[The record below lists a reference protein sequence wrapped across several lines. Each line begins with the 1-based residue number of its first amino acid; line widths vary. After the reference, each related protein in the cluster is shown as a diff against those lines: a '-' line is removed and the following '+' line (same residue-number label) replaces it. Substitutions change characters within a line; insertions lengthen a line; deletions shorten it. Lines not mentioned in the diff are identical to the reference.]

1 MGGVA
6 VSHIFD
12 AASSIS
18 LEGKGWTSL
27 GGGPAV
33 RFRPISGRTV
43 RMSGLSQRVGAAFV
57 LVATLALLSP
67 KPAEAYVTR
76 VEVAKMQF
84 SPARVQIEMG
94 DSIIWEAADDGH
106 TVTARDGT
114 FDSSSRGLMA
124 AGDQYRWR
132 FRTPGSYAYFCRVH
146 GDRGMKGEIVVVDP
160 TTTSTRLT
168 PVSAAATT
176 SSTASPLTTAPTA
189 PATTTTRPL
198 ATSSTTS
205 PAVATSTT
213 ALVGTPVAPQE
224 PPAIN
229 PSTPVVG
236 TAEADAKLP
245 GAQAAAQRS
254 AADDDLLPLAAIGV
268 VGMLALFGG
277 VMGLRTRRRRVS

>member
-1 MGGVA
+1 M
-6 VSHIFD
+6 
-12 AASSIS
+12 
-18 LEGKGWTSL
+18 
-27 GGGPAV
+27 

-43 RMSGLSQRVGAAFV
+43 RMSGLSRRVGAAFV

-67 KPAEAYVTR
+67 QPAEAFVTR
-76 VEVAKMQF
+76 VEVGKMQF
-84 SPARVQIEMG
+84 SPAKVQIEMG

-106 TVTARDGT
+106 TVTARDGS

-124 AGDQYRWR
+124 EGDQYRWR

-160 TTTSTRLT
+160 AAPTTTSTRLT

-176 SSTASPLTTAPTA
+176 STTAPLTA
-189 PATTTTRPL
+189 PTEPASTTTRPL

-205 PAVATSTT
+205 RAVATSTT
-213 ALVGTPVAPQE
+213 APVGTPVAPQE

-245 GAQAAAQRS
+245 GAQAAARRT
-254 AADDDLLPLAAIGV
+254 AAGDDLLPLVAIGV
-268 VGMLALFGG
+268 VGMLA
-277 VMGLRTRRRRVS
+277 

>member
-1 MGGVA
+1 
-6 VSHIFD
+6 
-12 AASSIS
+12 
-18 LEGKGWTSL
+18 
-27 GGGPAV
+27 
-33 RFRPISGRTV
+33 
-43 RMSGLSQRVGAAFV
+43 MSGLSQRVGAAFV

-67 KPAEAYVTR
+67 QPAEAYVTR
-76 VEVAKMQF
+76 VEVGKMQF
-84 SPARVQIEMG
+84 SPAKVQIEIG

-106 TVTARDGT
+106 TVTARDGS

-124 AGDQYRWR
+124 DGDQYRWR

-146 GDRGMKGEIVVVDP
+146 GDRGMKGEIVVSDPAAP

-176 SSTASPLTTAPTA
+176 STTASPLTTAPTA

-213 ALVGTPVAPQE
+213 APVGTPVTPQE

-236 TAEADAKLP
+236 TAEADANLP
-245 GAQAAAQRS
+245 GAKAAAQRT
-254 AADDDLLPLAAIGV
+254 AADDDLLPLVTIGV
-268 VGMLALFGG
+268 VGTLALFGG
-277 VMGLRTRRRRVS
+277 LIGVRSRRRRAAS

>member
-1 MGGVA
+1 M
-6 VSHIFD
+6 
-12 AASSIS
+12 
-18 LEGKGWTSL
+18 
-27 GGGPAV
+27 

-43 RMSGLSQRVGAAFV
+43 RMSGLSRRVSAAFV
-57 LVATLALLSP
+57 LVAALALLSP
-67 KPAEAYVTR
+67 QPAGAFVTR
-76 VEVAKMQF
+76 VQVGKMQY
-84 SPARVQIEMG
+84 SPAKVQIEMG

-106 TVTARDGT
+106 TVTARDGS

-124 AGDQYRWR
+124 EGDQYRWR

-160 TTTSTRLT
+160 AAPTTTSTRLT

-176 SSTASPLTTAPTA
+176 STTAPLTTAPTE
-189 PATTTTRPL
+189 PASTTTRPL

-205 PAVATSTT
+205 RAVATSTT
-213 ALVGTPVAPQE
+213 APVGTPVAPQE

-236 TAEADAKLP
+236 TAEADANLP
-245 GAQAAAQRS
+245 GAQAAARRT
-254 AADDDLLPLAAIGV
+254 AANDDLLPLVAIGV

-277 VMGLRTRRRRVS
+277 VMGLRTRRGRAS